1 MFMKKLFSFLLI
13 VILVACSKDPVI
25 YTLTATANPA
35 EGGSVSPSSQK
46 YDSGVVATVTAT
58 ASSEYV
64 FQSWSGSASGSSPST
79 TVTMDSDK
87 AVVANFVKKK
97 LTNIKSRS

>member
-1 MFMKKLFSFLLI
+1 MKKLFSFL
-13 VILVACSKDPVI
+13 VVFILVACSEDQVI

-35 EGGSVSPSSQK
+35 EGGTVSPSSQQ
-46 YDSGVVATVTAT
+46 YDSGDVATITAT
-58 ASSEYV
+58 PSSEYV

-87 AVVANFVKKK
+87 AESSK
-97 LTNIKSRS
+97 TE

>member
-1 MFMKKLFSFLLI
+1 MKKLFSFLLI
-13 VILVACSKDPVI
+13 VFLISCSKDPVI
-25 YTLTATANPA
+25 YTLTATANPS
-35 EGGSVSPSSQK
+35 EGGTVSPSTQQ
-46 YDSGVVATVTAT
+46 YDSGDVATVTAT

-97 LTNIKSRS
+97 YALTINVEG